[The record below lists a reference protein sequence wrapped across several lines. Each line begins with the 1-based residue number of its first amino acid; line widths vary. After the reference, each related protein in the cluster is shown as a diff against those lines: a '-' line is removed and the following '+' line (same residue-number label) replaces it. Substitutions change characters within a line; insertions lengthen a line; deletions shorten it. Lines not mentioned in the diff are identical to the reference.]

1 MRAAHPMT
9 DSPWQPIAIPAVRDP
24 LATPFGFV
32 LDHIW
37 RAPGTNDA
45 RRPHWPEDM
54 FISVLPCIDL
64 DPPNE
69 FSDGATHW
77 VFFENGLE
85 YVPTDKP
92 RPQLETIADLI
103 WLAEAEVTPSPLDD
117 IVPDLL
123 ADDWLVGEVE

>member
-1 MRAAHPMT
+1 MT
-9 DSPWQPIAIPAVRDP
+9 DSPWQPVTIPAVRHAD
-24 LATPFGFV
+24 ATAFGFV

-37 RAPGTNDA
+37 RVPGTNAA

-69 FSDGATHW
+69 LTEGATHW

-103 WLAEAEVTPSPLDD
+103 SLAEAEVATVPADG

-123 ADDWLVGEVE
+123 ADDWLVGELE